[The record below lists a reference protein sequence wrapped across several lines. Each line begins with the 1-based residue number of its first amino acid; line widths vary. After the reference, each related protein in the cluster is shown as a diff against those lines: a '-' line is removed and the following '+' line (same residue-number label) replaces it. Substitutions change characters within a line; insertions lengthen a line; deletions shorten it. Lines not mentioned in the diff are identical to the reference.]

1 MCQTGMCQTG
11 RRQIG
16 INDGN
21 MIDISSL
28 RLTLSSDAGAVN
40 ILQGIDLKVAAK
52 ESLGIVG
59 PSGSGKTSLMLLIAG
74 LEQPSGGSIR
84 LGDGA
89 GGGTEITKMS
99 EDALALYRRAHI
111 GIVFQAFH
119 LIPTMTALENVA
131 TPLELAGEKRAFAMA
146 QAALEE
152 VGLGHRLKHYPGQLS
167 GGEQQ
172 RVALA
177 RAVAPQP
184 DILLADEPTGNLD
197 TETGAKVID
206 LLFGL
211 QRRRGATLLLIT
223 HDPALARRC
232 DRIIHL
238 ADGRITSEEYTQDR
252 AAAK

>member
-1 MCQTGMCQTG
+1 
-11 RRQIG
+11 
-16 INDGN
+16 
-21 MIDISSL
+21 MIDISDL

-177 RAVAPQP
+177 RALAPNP
-184 DILLADEPTGNLD
+184 AILIADEPTGNLD
-197 TETGAKVID
+197 EATGQQVID
-206 LLFGL
+206 LLFAGHVE
-211 QRRRGATLLLIT
+211 RGTTLILVT
-223 HDPALARRC
+223 HDNALARRC
-232 DRIIHL
+232 DRIVRL
-238 ADGRITSEEYTQDR
+238 RSGRIEGAS
-252 AAAK
+252 AS

>member
-1 MCQTGMCQTG
+1 
-11 RRQIG
+11 
-16 INDGN
+16 
-21 MIDISSL
+21 MIDISGL

-40 ILQGIDLKVAAK
+40 ILQGIDLQVAAR

-84 LGDGA
+84 LGGSA
-89 GGGTEITKMS
+89 GGTEITKLS

-131 TPLELAGEKRAFAMA
+131 TPLELAGEKRAFAIA

-197 TETGAKVID
+197 TETGAKVIE

-238 ADGRITSEEYTQDR
+238 ADGRITHQEVTGAQQ
-252 AAAK
+252 AAK

>member
-1 MCQTGMCQTG
+1 
-11 RRQIG
+11 
-16 INDGN
+16 
-21 MIDISSL
+21 MIDIADL
-28 RLTLSSDAGAVN
+28 RLTLASDAGPVN
-40 ILQGIDLKVAAK
+40 ILNGLNLKVAAG

-74 LEQPSGGSIR
+74 LEQASGGRIR
-84 LGDGA
+84 LGNAEVGDA
-89 GGGTEITKMS
+89 EVTALS
-99 EDALALYRRAHI
+99 EDALALYRRRHI

-131 TPLELAGEKRAFAMA
+131 TPLELAGESKAFEIAKR
-146 QAALEE
+146 ALEE
-152 VGLGHRLKHYPGQLS
+152 VGLGHRLGHYPSQLS

-177 RAVAPQP
+177 RAVAPEP

-197 TETGAKVID
+197 TETGQKVIE
-206 LLFGL
+206 LLFNM

-238 ADGRITSEEYTQDR
+238 ADGRITDEEVVHSR
-252 AAAK
+252 AAK

>member
-1 MCQTGMCQTG
+1 
-11 RRQIG
+11 
-16 INDGN
+16 
-21 MIDISSL
+21 MIDIADL
-28 RLTLSSDAGAVN
+28 RLTLASDAGPVN
-40 ILQGIDLKVAAK
+40 ILNGLNLKVAAG

-74 LEQPSGGSIR
+74 LEQASGGRIR
-84 LGDGA
+84 LGNAEVGDA
-89 GGGTEITKMS
+89 EVTALS
-99 EDALALYRRAHI
+99 EDALALYRRRHI

-131 TPLELAGEKRAFAMA
+131 TPLELAGESKAFEIAKR
-146 QAALEE
+146 ALEE
-152 VGLGHRLKHYPGQLS
+152 VGLGHRLGHYPSQLS

-177 RAVAPQP
+177 RAVAPEP

-197 TETGAKVID
+197 TETGQKVIE
-206 LLFGL
+206 LLFNM

-238 ADGRITSEEYTQDR
+238 ADGRITDEEVVQSR
-252 AAAK
+252 AAK

>member
-1 MCQTGMCQTG
+1 
-11 RRQIG
+11 
-16 INDGN
+16 
-21 MIDISSL
+21 MIDISDL
-28 RLTLSSDAGAVN
+28 RLTLSSDAGTVQ
-40 ILQGIDLKVAAK
+40 ILNGIDLEVAAR

-74 LEQPSGGSIR
+74 LEQASGGSIR
-84 LGDGA
+84 LG
-89 GGGTEITKMS
+89 GTEITRMS

-119 LIPTMTALENVA
+119 LIPTMTAVENVA
-131 TPLELAGEKRAFAMA
+131 TPLELAGEKRALAIA
-146 QAALEE
+146 EAALEE

-184 DILLADEPTGNLD
+184 EILLADEPTGNLD
-197 TETGAKVID
+197 TETGARVID

-238 ADGRITSEEYTQDR
+238 ADGRITRTETTSAQP

>member
-1 MCQTGMCQTG
+1 V
-11 RRQIG
+11 RARNIG
-16 INDGN
+16 IDDFG
-21 MIDISSL
+21 MIDISDL

-40 ILQGIDLKVAAK
+40 ILNGIDLKVAAK

-74 LEQPSGGSIR
+74 LEQASSGSIR

-89 GGGTEITKMS
+89 ADVTRMS
-99 EDALALYRRAHI
+99 EDALALYRRRHI

-131 TPLELAGEKRAFAMA
+131 TPLELAGEKRAFATA
-146 QAALEE
+146 AAALEE
-152 VGLGHRLKHYPGQLS
+152 VGLGHRLKHYPSQLS

-197 TETGAKVID
+197 TDTGQVVIE

-238 ADGRITSEEYTQDR
+238 ADGRIVQQEETRPQISNPQ

>member
-1 MCQTGMCQTG
+1 
-11 RRQIG
+11 
-16 INDGN
+16 
-21 MIDISSL
+21 MIDISDL
-28 RLTLSSDAGAVN
+28 RLSLSSDAGAVN
-40 ILQGIDLKVAAK
+40 ILKGIDLKVAAK

-74 LEQPSGGSIR
+74 LEQPTGGSIQ
-84 LGDGA
+84 LS
-89 GGGTEITKMS
+89 GTEITKMS

-131 TPLELAGEKRAFAMA
+131 TPLELAGNKDALKIA
-146 QAALEE
+146 QGALEE
-152 VGLGHRLKHYPGQLS
+152 VGLSHRLKHYPGQLS

-223 HDPALARRC
+223 HDPALARSC

-238 ADGRITSEEYTQDR
+238 ADGQITYEEATRQ
-252 AAAK
+252 AAK

>member
-1 MCQTGMCQTG
+1 
-11 RRQIG
+11 
-16 INDGN
+16 
-21 MIDISSL
+21 MIDIADL
-28 RLTLSSDAGAVN
+28 RLTLASDAGPVN
-40 ILQGIDLKVAAK
+40 ILNGLNLKVAAG

-74 LEQPSGGSIR
+74 LEQASGGRIR
-84 LGDGA
+84 LGNAEVGDA
-89 GGGTEITKMS
+89 EVTALS
-99 EDALALYRRAHI
+99 EDALALYRRRHI

-131 TPLELAGEKRAFAMA
+131 TPLELAGESKAFEIAKR
-146 QAALEE
+146 ALEE
-152 VGLGHRLKHYPGQLS
+152 VGLGHRLGHYPSQLS

-177 RAVAPQP
+177 RAVAPEP

-197 TETGAKVID
+197 TETGQKVIE
-206 LLFGL
+206 LLFNM

-238 ADGRITSEEYTQDR
+238 ADGRITDEEIVQSR
-252 AAAK
+252 AAK

>member
-1 MCQTGMCQTG
+1 
-11 RRQIG
+11 
-16 INDGN
+16 
-21 MIDISSL
+21 MIDIADL
-28 RLTLSSDAGAVN
+28 RLTLASDAGPVN
-40 ILQGIDLKVAAK
+40 ILNGLNLKVAAR

-74 LEQPSGGSIR
+74 LEQASSGRIR
-84 LGDGA
+84 IGDA
-89 GGGTEITKMS
+89 DITVMS
-99 EDALALYRRAHI
+99 EDQLALYRRGHI

-131 TPLELAGEKRAFAMA
+131 TPLELAGESHAFDLAR
-146 QAALEE
+146 QALEE
-152 VGLGHRLKHYPGQLS
+152 VGLSHRLGHYPSQLS

-177 RAVAPQP
+177 RAVAPAP

-197 TETGAKVID
+197 TETGAKVIE
-206 LLFGL
+206 LLFNM
-211 QRRRGATLLLIT
+211 QQRRGATLLLIT

-238 ADGRITSEEYTQDR
+238 ADGRIVDEEITRSQ

>member
-1 MCQTGMCQTG
+1 
-11 RRQIG
+11 
-16 INDGN
+16 
-21 MIDISSL
+21 MIDISDL
-28 RLTLSSDAGAVN
+28 RLSLSSDAGAVN
-40 ILQGIDLKVAAK
+40 ILKGIDLKVPARQ
-52 ESLGIVG
+52 SLGIVG

-84 LGDGA
+84 LGED
-89 GGGTEITKMS
+89 GTEITKMS
-99 EDALALYRRAHI
+99 EDVLALFRRAHI

-131 TPLELAGEKRAFAMA
+131 TPLELAGDKRAFAIA
-146 QAALEE
+146 QTALEE

-206 LLFGL
+206 LLFGM

-223 HDPALARRC
+223 HDQALARRC

-238 ADGRITSEEYTQDR
+238 ADGRITREEVTQER

>member
-1 MCQTGMCQTG
+1 
-11 RRQIG
+11 
-16 INDGN
+16 
-21 MIDISSL
+21 MIDISGL

-40 ILQGIDLKVAAK
+40 ILQGIDLKVPARQ
-52 ESLGIVG
+52 SLGIVG

-84 LGDGA
+84 LA
-89 GGGTEITKMS
+89 GTEITKMS
-99 EDALALYRRAHI
+99 EDALALFRRAHI

-131 TPLELAGEKRAFAMA
+131 TPLELAGAPHAFAIA

-197 TETGAKVID
+197 TETGAKVIE

-223 HDPALARRC
+223 HDQALAQRC

-238 ADGRITSEEYTQDR
+238 ADGRITSEEDTQNR

>member
-1 MCQTGMCQTG
+1 
-11 RRQIG
+11 
-16 INDGN
+16 
-21 MIDISSL
+21 MIDIADL
-28 RLTLSSDAGAVN
+28 RLTLASDAGPVN
-40 ILQGIDLKVAAK
+40 ILNGLNLQVAAR

-74 LEQPSGGSIR
+74 LEQASGGRIR
-84 LGDGA
+84 LGNAETGDA
-89 GGGTEITKMS
+89 EVTALS
-99 EDALALYRRAHI
+99 EDALALYRRRHI

-131 TPLELAGEKRAFAMA
+131 TPLELAGEARAFEIAKR
-146 QAALEE
+146 ALEE
-152 VGLGHRLKHYPGQLS
+152 VGLSHRLGHYPSQLS

-197 TETGAKVID
+197 TETGQKVIE
-206 LLFGL
+206 LLFNM

-238 ADGRITSEEYTQDR
+238 ADGRITDEEIVQSQ
-252 AAAK
+252 AAK

>member
-1 MCQTGMCQTG
+1 
-11 RRQIG
+11 
-16 INDGN
+16 
-21 MIDISSL
+21 MIDIADL
-28 RLTLSSDAGAVN
+28 RLTLASDAGPVN
-40 ILQGIDLKVAAK
+40 ILNGLNLKVAAK

-74 LEQPSGGSIR
+74 LEQASGGRIR
-84 LGDGA
+84 LGNAETGDA
-89 GGGTEITKMS
+89 EVTALS
-99 EDALALYRRAHI
+99 EDQLALYRRRHI

-131 TPLELAGEKRAFAMA
+131 TPLELAGDSKAFEIAK
-146 QAALEE
+146 QALEE
-152 VGLGHRLKHYPGQLS
+152 VGLSHRLGHYPSQLS

-197 TETGAKVID
+197 TETGQKVIE
-206 LLFGL
+206 LLFNM

-238 ADGRITSEEYTQDR
+238 ADGRIVEEEVVRNQ
-252 AAAK
+252 AAK